1 MERYLMILE
10 VSQKQ
15 AYIFGSKKLSENAA
29 RSEDIRSVT
38 GSDFFADN
46 APQLYSEAENLVYSG
61 GGHTVL
67 QFATMTAAQTFSRKI
82 SLAVMQQYPGLEL
95 FVKIVPYAGDKS
107 PGENLTALSGA
118 LEQKKARRSAAFR
131 QGSFGVEALGSD
143 FRPTE
148 HEPKVRARRTEPE
161 LLGGYLCPKE
171 FEELVGND
179 SFLSVVHADGNGM
192 GTRVQGVYAKSGD
205 DWETCRAALQAFS
218 GSIDRD
224 FADALAETANALGTA
239 LGLAPGD
246 ILPLRRIIGAGDDVC
261 FVTKGELGLSCA
273 VHFLNALAVKQNDYD
288 GLRYSAC
295 AGVTMIHKKYPFHR
309 AYNLTE
315 ELCSSAKK
323 YGLSLKPDGSVSA
336 LDWHMDFGEL
346 KENLAVIR
354 EDYRTDDGGYMTLR
368 PMALGENGNQHRRF
382 ADFAETCRGLQMGN
396 INRSKLK
403 GLREAFHQGQTESE
417 YEIRRMNLTSAM
429 PQTFEDCDDGARCL
443 YFDAVELMDH
453 AKLLE
458 GEGWV

>member
-1 MERYLMILE
+1 
-10 VSQKQ
+10 
-15 AYIFGSKKLSENAA
+15 
-29 RSEDIRSVT
+29 
-38 GSDFFADN
+38 
-46 APQLYSEAENLVYSG
+46 
-61 GGHTVL
+61 
-67 QFATMTAAQTFSRKI
+67 
-82 SLAVMQQYPGLEL
+82 
-95 FVKIVPYAGDKS
+95 
-107 PGENLTALSGA
+107 
-118 LEQKKARRSAAFR
+118 
-131 QGSFGVEALGSD
+131 
-143 FRPTE
+143 
-148 HEPKVRARRTEPE
+148 
-161 LLGGYLCPKE
+161 
-171 FEELVGND
+171 
-179 SFLSVVHADGNGM
+179 
-192 GTRVQGVYAKSGD
+192 
-205 DWETCRAALQAFS
+205 
-218 GSIDRD
+218 
-224 FADALAETANALGTA
+224 
-239 LGLAPGD
+239 
-246 ILPLRRIIGAGDDVC
+246 
-261 FVTKGELGLSCA
+261 
-273 VHFLNALAVKQNDYD
+273 
-288 GLRYSAC
+288 
-295 AGVTMIHKKYPFHR
+295 

-315 ELCSSAKK
+315 ELCSSAKE